1 MLFENGCVCA
11 LLGYQ
16 ESTRYSLLLRL
27 DRFDRIT
34 KIISRKSAEFS
45 ILIPTILFLYFILDS
60 SGFDTFENGN
70 IERNMEL

>member
-34 KIISRKSAEFS
+34 KIISRKSAEFP